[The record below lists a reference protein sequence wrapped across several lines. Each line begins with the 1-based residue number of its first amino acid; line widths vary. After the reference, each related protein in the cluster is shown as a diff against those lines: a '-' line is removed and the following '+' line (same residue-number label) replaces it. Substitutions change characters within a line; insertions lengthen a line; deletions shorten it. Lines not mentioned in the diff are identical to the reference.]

1 MILDSNQTKEKILA
15 EFLSICAFEGWSN
28 ETLLKAISNC
38 KIEEKFLN
46 LIFENGCISLAEF
59 YIDFQNQKAA
69 EELAKIENFHSQ
81 KIRDKIR
88 FALYAR
94 FDVEKNNQL
103 TLQRLANFYANPKN
117 LKSFEVGF
125 KPALQGVKSCF
136 EISDFI
142 WKEINDQSTDFNF
155 YTKRLTLAKIIL
167 RSFLVFLKD
176 ESEEFNLTRKFIDG
190 EIEKVMKFE
199 KNKQKAK
206 KIFTETFLNEKGSL
220 KSPKEFVKD
229 LPFFRL
235 TKFK

>member
-1 MILDSNQTKEKILA
+1 MILDSDKTKEKILA

-38 KIEEKFLN
+38 KIDEKFSN
-46 LIFENGCISLAEF
+46 LIFENGCLDLAEF
-59 YIDFQNQKAA
+59 YIDFQNKKAA
-69 EELAKIENFHSQ
+69 EEVAKIENFHSQ

-88 FALYAR
+88 FTLYAR
-94 FDVEKNNQL
+94 FNVEKNNQL
-103 TLQRLANFYANPKN
+103 ALQRLLNFYVNPKN

-125 KPALQGVKSCF
+125 KPSLQGIKSCF
-136 EISDFI
+136 KISDFV
-142 WKEINDQSTDFNF
+142 WKEIDDQSTDFNF

-176 ESEEFNLTRKFIDG
+176 ESENLNFTKEFIDG

-199 KNKQKAK
+199 KKKQMVK
-206 KIFTETFLNEKGSL
+206 KIFTEAFINENGSL
-220 KSPKEFVKD
+220 KSPKEFAKE

-235 TKFK
+235 IKFK